1 MASLLSFLPGRV
13 EFPPGPGFP
22 IAGPVRR
29 MMSRSD
35 PLNKSAISE
44 QLFRVVRITPLP
56 ESQFGGAQFRFP
68 GFRVAPGDAVGGQRE
83 LGREEHSN
91 DRTALPE
98 FELVMAAF
106 HGWFHS
112 CRSGPPSIVQVMV
125 RLLAASIT
133 LKRPRADEPSNGA

>member
-1 MASLLSFLPGRV
+1 
-13 EFPPGPGFP
+13 
-22 IAGPVRR
+22 

-68 GFRVAPGDAVGGQRE
+68 GFRVAPGDAAGGQRE

-91 DRTALPE
+91 DRRALPE

-106 HGWFHS
+106 HAWFHS
-112 CRSGPPSIVQVMV
+112 CRKRTAQYRPDDGSFAGGEHHSE
-125 RLLAASIT
+125 AASSEAI
-133 LKRPRADEPSNGA
+133 RH